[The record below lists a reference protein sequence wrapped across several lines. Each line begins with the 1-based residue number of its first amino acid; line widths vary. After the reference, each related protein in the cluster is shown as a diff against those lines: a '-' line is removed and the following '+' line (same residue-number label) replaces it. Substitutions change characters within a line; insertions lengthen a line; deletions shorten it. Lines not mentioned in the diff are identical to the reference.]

1 MGRTTVKRTIYAP
14 VDRVFKTVSDINNFS
29 QAVPHIVS
37 AEILSDTKSGLG
49 TRFKET
55 RLMKDKEST
64 TELEITELEITE
76 FVDND
81 RVRMVADSHGT
92 IWDTVFTVKPA
103 GGSTDLELTM
113 DARAYKLLPKIMNP
127 LIKGMIQKAVE
138 RDMDA
143 VKAYCES

>member
-1 MGRTTVKRTIYAP
+1 
-14 VDRVFKTVSDINNFS
+14 
-29 QAVPHIVS
+29 
-37 AEILSDTKSGLG
+37 
-49 TRFKET
+49 
-55 RLMKDKEST
+55 MKGKEST
-64 TELEITELEITE
+64 TELEITE

-103 GGSTDLELTM
+103 GEGTDLELTM

-143 VKAYCES
+143 VKAWCES

>member
-1 MGRTTVKRTIYAP
+1 M
-14 VDRVFKTVSDINNFS
+14 DRVFKTVSDINNFS

-76 FVDND
+76 FVEND

-103 GGSTDLELTM
+103 GEGTDLELTM

-127 LIKGMIQKAVE
+127 LIKGMIRKAVE